1 MVLRTKLCTS
11 VGGMVWY
18 HTILR
23 NIMHCN
29 IILCPCHVSIIQPLV
44 SWFRSMYVRY
54 GRATAAFVPEVIA
67 TTLETSCFIYGIF
80 CPRAEDDGPCLT
92 EGENFSPRSGNV
104 YGVRSRAKK
113 GSLVVEARHRSSGLD
128 QTLPWWWLPYSL
140 PRLAQHLTW

>member
-1 MVLRTKLCTS
+1 
-11 VGGMVWY
+11 
-18 HTILR
+18 
-23 NIMHCN
+23 
-29 IILCPCHVSIIQPLV
+29 
-44 SWFRSMYVRY
+44 MYVRY
-54 GRATAAFVPEVIA
+54 GMATAAFVPEVIA

-113 GSLVVEARHRSSGLD
+113 RELGGGQASIVWFG